1 MFSKWLINVL
11 SSVESA
17 DSQVR
22 CKALID
28 FTEQNMYMWKKMTD
42 LTSGSQARIQRLWPL
57 ILTDVSCEIW
67 LVWSTVRLLYPDPTI
82 IKCAQTVHTVCFG
95 FWTQQ
100 SDQYG
105 WPSSCQESITCE
117 CVCMHVCAYLL
128 TVMVF
133 PSRLFSTDSLCMKH
147 TSQNDIFEEWIS
159 FSAFCVILPC
169 VCACVLPFSAATV
182 LEDLKMTSMSSW
194 RNQTSI
200 LIQTEFKQPEQW
212 QEKSPT
218 ASNMAASHS

>member
-1 MFSKWLINVL
+1 MCS
-11 SSVESA
+11 
-17 DSQVR
+17 DCVR
-22 CKALID
+22 PWMNI
-28 FTEQNMYMWKKMTD
+28 WK
-42 LTSGSQARIQRLWPL
+42 
-57 ILTDVSCEIW
+57 
-67 LVWSTVRLLYPDPTI
+67 
-82 IKCAQTVHTVCFG
+82 HTVCFG

-147 TSQNDIFEEWIS
+147 TEWH
-159 FSAFCVILPC
+159 FWRMDVILCILCHFAVC
-169 VCACVLPFSAATV
+169 VCYHLVQLQFWRI
-182 LEDLKMTSMSSW
+182 LQMTSMSSW
-194 RNQTSI
+194 WRNLTSI

-212 QEKSPT
+212 QEKIPT
-218 ASNMAASHS
+218 ASNMAASYS

>member
-1 MFSKWLINVL
+1 MCS
-11 SSVESA
+11 
-17 DSQVR
+17 DCVR
-22 CKALID
+22 PWMNI
-28 FTEQNMYMWKKMTD
+28 WK
-42 LTSGSQARIQRLWPL
+42 
-57 ILTDVSCEIW
+57 
-67 LVWSTVRLLYPDPTI
+67 
-82 IKCAQTVHTVCFG
+82 HTVCFG

-169 VCACVLPFSAATV
+169 VRVCYHLVQLQFWRI
-182 LEDLKMTSMSSW
+182 LEMTSMSSW
-194 RNQTSI
+194 WRNLTSI

-212 QEKSPT
+212 QEKIPT
-218 ASNMAASHS
+218 ASNMAASYS